1 MEVAAPSSF
10 GRHVDSELSRFKP
23 VTIEDDSYIVLTVA
37 NDREQYHVDEVLEL
51 ALQERSPM
59 ID

>member
-37 NDREQYHVDEVLEL
+37 NDRAQDHVDEVLEL
-51 ALQERSPM
+51 AL
-59 ID
+59 